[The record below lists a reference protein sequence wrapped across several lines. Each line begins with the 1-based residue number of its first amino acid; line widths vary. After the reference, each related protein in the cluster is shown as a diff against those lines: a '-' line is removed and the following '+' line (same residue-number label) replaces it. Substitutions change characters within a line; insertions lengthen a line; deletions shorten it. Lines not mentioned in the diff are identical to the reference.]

1 MTDTG
6 SETIDNIRRVT
17 ESQDACLGYYYTN
30 EQGDLVTVNLYDIS
44 HTDPADILG
53 SDIFDED
60 QEGSQ
65 ANALSGSRLLGEVDP
80 RDVEDRLRSVTE
92 KERFVSGGG
101 EGREGTYNVEAW
113 QQPGFESETIKGKLF

>member
-1 MTDTG
+1 MTDGGG

-30 EQGDLVTVNLYDIS
+30 EQGDVVTVNLYDIS

-60 QEGSQ
+60 HSEP
-65 ANALSGSRLLGEVDP
+65 NALTGSRLLGEVDP
-80 RDVEDRLRSVTE
+80 RDVEDRLRSVTDMD
-92 KERFVSGGG
+92 RFVVGAASATVDEDYTTAARSWPPVGS
-101 EGREGTYNVEAW
+101 RTLTSKV
-113 QQPGFESETIKGKLF
+113 